1 MTSQPPDRC
10 EHAMDLDMDT
20 DKNMDMNIKTVLLD
34 IEQPATLAS
43 VTKIRRLLQQALS
56 LSKADSQTANQIA
69 LCFAEAATNIVQH
82 SSPSARI
89 LKVRFSMSSQN
100 WLLTLEDDG
109 GSWDPTLLN
118 PDALTLDALALDAE
132 SGRGI
137 ALLRSLSDEL
147 TYQAAGTDTGAFNC
161 LTATWPHCQ
170 QDDKPTIFIVDDEP
184 SQRRLYQ
191 TYLSDDFHVLT
202 ADNGQQAL
210 ATIDHQHIDLVLS
223 DIQMPGM
230 NGLEF
235 REQLNSLSPG
245 AAVPFIF
252 LTTANASEIFQQAAT
267 MGIDDYLTKPVSKQL
282 LLQTVHRVL
291 ERSRQ
296 VYRHLTG
303 QVNRQIAS
311 ALSPQIPAGCPG
323 WRLAVR
329 QRNTGIG
336 GGDFVM
342 AQPCENGFFIAVT
355 DIMGHNDTAKFFSYA
370 YAGYLRGMLLNL
382 AEVDCPPDE
391 VLRRLSMGARTDHF
405 LSQVTLTCS
414 ALCLHPDGQVVL
426 ASAGHPPPLLIT
438 KQRIE
443 AVDISGILPGLLEDP
458 HYPAV
463 TQLLEPGQRLAVI
476 SDGLFESAM
485 TPDGRQEL
493 ERKMLDALRKTLSQ
507 PLEEAIEQVM
517 QVFDDCTEGKP
528 NDDALLLLIERDCQ

>member
-1 MTSQPPDRC
+1 M
-10 EHAMDLDMDT
+10 
-20 DKNMDMNIKTVLLD
+20 NMNIKTVLLD

-56 LSKADSQTANQIA
+56 LSQADRQTAHQIA
-69 LCFAEAATNIVQH
+69 LCFAEAATNLVQH
-82 SSPSARI
+82 SVPAAR
-89 LKVRFSMSSQN
+89 LFKVKFSMSSQA

-109 GSWDPTLLN
+109 GSWDPTQLN
-118 PDALTLDALALDAE
+118 PATPDTLLDAFTLDALTLEAE

-137 ALLRSLSDEL
+137 ALLRTQCSDL
-147 TYQAAGTDTGAFNC
+147 AYQAADTTANAFNC
-161 LTATWPHCQ
+161 LTITWTNRLNDPR
-170 QDDKPTIFIVDDEP
+170 PTIVIVDDEP
-184 SQRRLYQ
+184 SQQRLYQ
-191 TYLSDDFHVLT
+191 TYLTEDFQILT

-210 ATIDHQHIDLVLS
+210 AVIRHQHIDLVLS

-252 LTTANASEIFQQAAT
+252 LTTANTSEMLQQAAT
-267 MGIDDYLTKPVSKQL
+267 IGIDDYLTKPVSKQML
-282 LLQTVHRVL
+282 LHTVHRVL
-291 ERSRQ
+291 ERSKQ

-311 ALSPQIPAGCPG
+311 ALSPQLPANCPG

-336 GGDFVM
+336 GGDFVI
-342 AQPCENGFFIAVT
+342 AQPCENSFFIAVT

-382 AEVDCPPDE
+382 AEIDCPPDE

-414 ALCLHPDGQVVL
+414 ALCLHPDGEVVL

-438 KQRIE
+438 KQGIQ
-443 AVDISGILPGLLEDP
+443 AVNISGILPGLLDDP
-458 HYPAV
+458 HYPTI
-463 TQLLEPGQRLAVI
+463 TQSLEPGQRLAVI

-485 TPDGRQEL
+485 TPSGRQEL

-507 PLEEAIEQVM
+507 PLDDAMAHVM
-517 QVFDDCTEGKP
+517 QVFDDFTGGKP
-528 NDDALLLLIERDCQ
+528 NDDALLLLIERDCE